1 MQHRGAVMDER
12 DIERVAARVVEKLL
26 EPTACGV
33 LASAIAKQLRQMAS
47 QYESDMSRLGE
58 RLERQHF

>member
-1 MQHRGAVMDER
+1 MQHREAVMEER
-12 DIERVAARVVEKLL
+12 DIERVAARVIAKLL

-33 LASAIAKQLRQMAS
+33 LAIAKQLRQLTS